1 MLDSS
6 GKPVSTISGP
16 QIAGPWDMT
25 STSQGNET
33 TLFVSKLWNLLV
45 ILNAG
50 DTRGIESARGRNESA
65 G

>member
-1 MLDSS
+1 
-6 GKPVSTISGP
+6 
-16 QIAGPWDMT
+16 MT